1 MGENPYKQ
9 KFLALNEQ
17 LAAAGYPAL
26 SRKPGVSYKALVDQ
40 AEAILAQPDDT
51 LSEND
56 PLSEQD
62 STSFA
67 SPQDVIHA
75 AFDPGNRSILFY
87 DGQTKVELASTYS
100 QLIGDR
106 APQRMDRQSALITLQ
121 SSEGSPEFND
131 WRYVL
136 GTAAQNQRKF
146 ERVYNRPKFEE
157 SLLYLLPCV
166 AQAFDDR
173 DEITLNLH
181 INATEADVNESTLK
195 QKLLGTTRFHCEGRD
210 VNLKVAQVT
219 AFEEGLGA
227 FFLHQAHQPT
237 QPGKFYG
244 VLNLG
249 GATLDALLCDHQGYV
264 YIDNSF
270 RSPKGGAFDL
280 CIELKNTIAA
290 AYEQARHIPID
301 FFMDAVKSGDYTLN
315 GDYDFTDLV
324 QPTVDSWFRDLL
336 GNVKAQWETYF
347 HRIDRYVIT
356 GGGAYLVKDKLANLN
371 RFHLAIDP
379 IFDNVVGIYGRER
392 I

>member
-9 KFLALNEQ
+9 KFLDLNEQ
-17 LAAAGYPAL
+17 LAAAGYDVL
-26 SRKPGVSYKALVDQ
+26 KRKPGVSYKELVDQ
-40 AEAILAQPDDT
+40 AEDILAQPDDKP
-51 LSEND
+51 SED
-56 PLSEQD
+56 EKLSEQD
-62 STSFA
+62 SISFA
-67 SPQDVIHA
+67 SSQDVIHA
-75 AFDPGNRSILFY
+75 SFDPGNRSILFY
-87 DGQTKVELASTYS
+87 NGETKVELASTYS

-106 APQRMDRQSALITLQ
+106 APQRMDRQSTLITLQ

-166 AQAFDDR
+166 AKAFGDQ

-195 QKLLGTTRFHCEGRD
+195 QKLLGTTRFHCEDRD
-210 VNLKVAQVT
+210 FTLNVAQVT

-227 FFLHQAHQPT
+227 FFLHQVHQPT

-301 FFMDAVKSGDYTLN
+301 FFMDAVKSGDYIIN
-315 GDYDFTDLV
+315 GEYDFTDLV

-336 GNVKAQWETYF
+336 GNVKAQWENYF

-356 GGGAYLVKDKLANLN
+356 GGGAYLVKDKLASLS

-379 IFDNVVGIYGRER
+379 IFDNVVGIYGREK

>member
-1 MGENPYKQ
+1 M
-9 KFLALNEQ
+9 
-17 LAAAGYPAL
+17 
-26 SRKPGVSYKALVDQ
+26 
-40 AEAILAQPDDT
+40 
-51 LSEND
+51 
-56 PLSEQD
+56 
-62 STSFA
+62 
-67 SPQDVIHA
+67 
-75 AFDPGNRSILFY
+75 
-87 DGQTKVELASTYS
+87 
-100 QLIGDR
+100 
-106 APQRMDRQSALITLQ
+106 
-121 SSEGSPEFND
+121 
-131 WRYVL
+131 

-195 QKLLGTTRFHCEGRD
+195 QKLLGTTRFHCDGRD

>member
-9 KFLALNEQ
+9 KFLDLNEQ
-17 LAAAGYPAL
+17 LAAAGYDVL
-26 SRKPGVSYKALVDQ
+26 KRKPGVSYKELVDQ
-40 AEAILAQPDDT
+40 AEAILAQPDDKP
-51 LSEND
+51 SED
-56 PLSEQD
+56 DKLSEQD
-62 STSFA
+62 SISFA
-67 SPQDVIHA
+67 SSQDVIHA

-87 DGQTKVELASTYS
+87 NGETKVELASTYS

-106 APQRMDRQSALITLQ
+106 EPQRMDRQSTLITLQ

-157 SLLYLLPCV
+157 SLLYLLPCI
-166 AQAFDDR
+166 AKAFGDQG
-173 DEITLNLH
+173 EITLNLH

-210 VNLKVAQVT
+210 FKLNVEQVN

-270 RSPKGGAFDL
+270 RSPKGGSFDL

-301 FFMDAVKSGDYTLN
+301 FFMDAVKSGDYIIN
-315 GDYDFTDLV
+315 GEYDFTDLV

-336 GNVKAQWETYF
+336 GNVKAQWENYF

-356 GGGAYLVKDKLANLN
+356 GGGAYLVKDKLASLN

-379 IFDNVVGIYGRER
+379 IFDNVVGIYGREK